1 MYRTPEIPA
10 DSGWSPELIENLMGS
25 LRAMRSR
32 GLSEKAQALFFRS
45 ALRSDAICQR
55 LAAYKSASPAE
66 KDAILGELTKFVQEH
81 FPPKEEA
88 SVDDPVFSADEPKKD
103 FKGWRMPPPGVRKP
117 ETQSGIKVFPADRI
131 ADSGNMI
138 DVLRMFC
145 WGIIIFGVPTAIGAG
160 WAVTSEYSERME
172 AVKAETESTVQ
183 ACLHQDY
190 SGPCMASCMPFTYR
204 NDLPCSC
211 YGHLMVKDVPVRC
224 VQK

>member
-10 DSGWSPELIENLMGS
+10 DSGWSPELIENLLKS
-25 LRAMRSR
+25 LQAMRSN
-32 GLSEKAQALFFRS
+32 GLNEQAQALFFRS

-55 LAAYKSASPAE
+55 LAAYKSASPTE
-66 KDAILGELTKFVQEH
+66 REAILGELLKFVEEH
-81 FPPKEEA
+81 FPPKEE
-88 SVDDPVFSADEPKKD
+88 VSAEKSEEVKSSESFQMDK
-103 FKGWRMPPPGVRKP
+103 PPPRKP
-117 ETQSGIKVFPADRI
+117 ENRPDLKIGNVDDLYGAAFSWGRLFGWGVILFGIPI
-131 ADSGNMI
+131 
-138 DVLRMFC
+138 
-145 WGIIIFGVPTAIGAG
+145 AIGAG
-160 WAVTSEYSERME
+160 WGAAKEREKRE
-172 AVKAETESTVQ
+172 AVRQEEIKAETEAVVQ